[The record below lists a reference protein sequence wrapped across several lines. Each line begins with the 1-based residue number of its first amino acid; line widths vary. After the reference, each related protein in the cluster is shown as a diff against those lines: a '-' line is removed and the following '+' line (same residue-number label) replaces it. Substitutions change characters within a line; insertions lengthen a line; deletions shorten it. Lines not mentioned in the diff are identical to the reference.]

1 MILNIWHDFT
11 TGAAGVHTGPGSTT
25 IHVHREIKQLMVSN
39 CNIVYVIIVSAA
51 RSLTC
56 RDDLDS
62 KWRLLLAENV
72 RYYDAAVLCLH
83 LYSSLQQC
91 LDSGMIVHCC

>member
-25 IHVHREIKQLMVSN
+25 TVHTADGTN

-51 RSLTC
+51 RSRSIHGDILFLFTT
-56 RDDLDS
+56 
-62 KWRLLLAENV
+62 
-72 RYYDAAVLCLH
+72 
-83 LYSSLQQC
+83 
-91 LDSGMIVHCC
+91 